1 MTYTWAPATLADID
15 LIRNLAKD
23 NFISDVNHIFEPCD
37 TIINKNITFAIVN
50 QNYSPLSELL
60 SVCKDDS
67 GNLLAFTWVISNQ
80 TVAWSNDKMTCVKL
94 ASVDLTL
101 TPKLRIRIIKDM
113 MQIWEVYAKLANN
126 VIVCSTTMRYDQKAF
141 LKLHEK
147 QGYDVRGSFAYKKL
161 L

>member
-1 MTYTWAPATLADID
+1 MNYTWLPATLADID
-15 LIRNLAKD
+15 KIRNLAKD
-23 NFISDVNHIFEPCD
+23 NFLPDVNHIFEPCD
-37 TIINKNITFAIVN
+37 RIINKNITFAIVN
-50 QNYSPLSELL
+50 QTYSPLSELL

-67 GNLLAFTWVISNQ
+67 DNLLAFTWVISNQ

-113 MQIWEVYAKLANN
+113 MQIWEVYAKLANDI
-126 VIVCSTTMRYDQKAF
+126 IVCSTTMRYDQKAF